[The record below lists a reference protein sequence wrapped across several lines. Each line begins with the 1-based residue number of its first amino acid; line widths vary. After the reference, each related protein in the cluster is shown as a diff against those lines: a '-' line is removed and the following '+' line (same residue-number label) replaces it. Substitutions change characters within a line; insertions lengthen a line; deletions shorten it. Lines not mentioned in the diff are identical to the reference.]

1 MSQATAAFT
10 EAQLQAISAI
20 VQQAVLPLRQ
30 KEGLTNGDANGISNG
45 YHYTAPENI
54 NDAPDRVKFAYWVPN
69 VSGGLVISKIPQR
82 TKWDYESNVRYA
94 QTAENVGFEFALSQI
109 RFMAGYGAENQ
120 HESVSFSQALLH
132 STKKLN
138 VIAALLPGPWNPAI
152 AAKQIASIDNYS
164 NGRISVNIVSG
175 WFKAEFT
182 SIGQWW
188 LEHAERYRRS
198 REFIE
203 CLKGIWTNEKFTYKG
218 DFYQFH
224 DYPLSPKPVALPG
237 RPHPLI
243 FQGGNSIDA
252 RENGASVSDYYF
264 MNGNTLEGFQE
275 QIADV
280 KERAKKLGRGDKIK
294 FAVNGFCIV
303 KETEEEAIQ
312 LLSEI
317 QGKADKDAVEAFG
330 DAVKQAGS
338 STGEKKGMWA
348 NSKFEDLVQ
357 YNDGFKTKLIGTKEQ
372 IADRIL
378 LLKSLGIDI
387 VLLAF
392 LHYEEDIEGFGE
404 QILPLVRQLEKEGR
418 GKDVEDEI
426 RRTGDVYRARKAD

>member
-1 MSQATAAFT
+1 MAEPFT

-20 VQQAVLPLRQ
+20 VQQAIFPHRA
-30 KEGLTNGDANGISNG
+30 KETTNDNSVDPQTNG
-45 YHYTAPENI
+45 YHYTAPEDI
-54 NDAPDRVKFAYWVPN
+54 NDSPDRVKFAYWVPN
-69 VSGGLVISKIPQR
+69 VSGGLVISKIPQK
-82 TKWDYESNVRYA
+82 TKWDYASNVRYA
-94 QTAENVGFEFALSQI
+94 KTAERVGFEYALTQI
-109 RFMAGYGAENQ
+109 RFMAGLCS
-120 HESVSFSQALLH
+120 ESVSFSQALLH
-132 STKKLN
+132 NTTKLN
-138 VIAALLPGPWNPAI
+138 VIAALLPGPWNPAV
-152 AAKQIASIDNYS
+152 AAKQIASIDHYT
-164 NGRISVNIVSG
+164 NGRISVNVVSG

-203 CLKGIWTNEKFTYKG
+203 CLKGIWTTDSFTYKG

-224 DYPLSPKPVALPG
+224 DYPLSPKPLVIPG
-237 RPHPLI
+237 RPHPLV

-252 RENGASVSDYYF
+252 RENGANASDYYF

-280 KERAKKLGRGDKIK
+280 RARAKKVGREDDIK

-303 KETEEEAIQ
+303 KETEAEAIR

-317 QGKADKDAVEAFG
+317 QGKADKDAVAAFG
-330 DAVKQAGS
+330 DAVKQAGA
-338 STGEKKGMWA
+338 STSNKKGMWA
-348 NSKFEDLVQ
+348 DSKFEDLVQ

-372 IADRIL
+372 VADRIL

-392 LHYEEDIEGFGE
+392 LHYEEDISIFGE
-404 QILPLVRQLEKEGR
+404 QVLPLVRKLEKEGR
-418 GKDVEDEI
+418 GKNAADEI
-426 RRTGDVYRARKAD
+426 ERTGEVYAARKIQ

>member
-1 MSQATAAFT
+1 MPAKRQRTSIGNDHAVA
-10 EAQLQAISAI
+10 EIGHGKSA
-20 VQQAVLPLRQ
+20 LD
-30 KEGLTNGDANGISNG
+30 GS
-45 YHYTAPENI
+45 HYTAASDI
-54 NDAPDRVKFAYWVPN
+54 NDDPDRVKFAYWVPN

-82 TKWDYESNVRYA
+82 TGWDYESNVRYA
-94 QTAENVGFEFALSQI
+94 RTAESVGFEYALTQI

-132 STKKLN
+132 ATRKLN
-138 VIAALLPGPWNPAI
+138 VIAALLPGPWNPAV
-152 AAKQIASIDNYS
+152 AAKQIASIDHYT
-164 NGRISVNIVSG
+164 NGRISVNVVSG

-198 REFIE
+198 REFME
-203 CLKGIWTNEKFTYKG
+203 CLRGIWTTDKYTFKG

-224 DYPLSPKPVALPG
+224 DYPLSPKPLALPG

-252 RENGASVSDYYF
+252 RENGAHVCDYYF

-280 KERAKKLGRGDKIK
+280 RERARKVGREGEVR
-294 FAVNGFCIV
+294 FAVNGFAIV
-303 KETEEEAIQ
+303 KETEEEAVQ

-317 QGKADKDAVEAFG
+317 QGKADKEAVAAFG

-338 STGEKKGMWA
+338 STGNKKGMWA
-348 NSKFEDLVQ
+348 DSKFEDLVQ

-372 IADRIL
+372 VADRIL

-392 LHYEEDIEGFGE
+392 LHYEEDIENFGTDV
-404 QILPLVRQLEKEGR
+404 LPLVRSLEKLGR
-418 GKDVEDEI
+418 GKNADEEI
-426 RRTGDVYRARKAD
+426 KLTGDVYRARKAEKA